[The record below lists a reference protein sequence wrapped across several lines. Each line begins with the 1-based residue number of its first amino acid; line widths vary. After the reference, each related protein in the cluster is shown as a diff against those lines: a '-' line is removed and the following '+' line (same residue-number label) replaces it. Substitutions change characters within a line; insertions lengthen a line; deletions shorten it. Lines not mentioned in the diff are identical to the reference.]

1 MLLSSRPA
9 HAGFVNPSLLLDE
22 ATSSVDAETD
32 ALIQETIRLNFA
44 HATVL
49 TIAHR
54 LETIVDADR
63 IMLLSDGKLAEF
75 DSPNKL
81 LSEPSLFRSL
91 VSEGGSANLSRLQTL
106 AQEADAKRHR
116 RITANGLTLSTLS
129 TLHMKRDS
137 YTLGQATTERP
148 LTSFPSDRPDTQGQG
163 KMY

>member
-1 MLLSSRPA
+1 
-9 HAGFVNPSLLLDE
+9 
-22 ATSSVDAETD
+22 VDAETD

-75 DSPNKL
+75 DSPHKL
-81 LSEPSLFRSL
+81 LSEASLFRSL
-91 VSEGGSANLSRLQTL
+91 VSEGGSANLSRLQLL
-106 AQEADAKRHR
+106 AQEAEAKRNR

-129 TLHMKRDS
+129 TLYMKDHS
-137 YTLGQATTERP
+137 TLNQATTERP
-148 LTSFPSDRPDTQGQG
+148 LTSFPSDTHRPDSQP